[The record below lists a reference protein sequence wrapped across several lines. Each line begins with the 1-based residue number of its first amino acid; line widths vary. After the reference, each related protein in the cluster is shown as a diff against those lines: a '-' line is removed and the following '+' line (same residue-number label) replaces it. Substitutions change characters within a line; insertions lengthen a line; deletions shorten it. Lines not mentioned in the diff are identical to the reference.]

1 MRPKRQRSKGFTLL
15 EVLVATTI
23 MAIAVTT
30 LLTALTTSLTNAS
43 RVADADRAA
52 VLAKRTMDEII
63 AAPSLP
69 GQNLQGQFDPA
80 TGIQGGWQARVVPFE
95 APPPQHRGIAGIDR
109 ITLQIWWMNG
119 VQRRTFQIEGYRRAP
134 PPPVQ
139 LGVPR

>member
-1 MRPKRQRSKGFTLL
+1 MKRHRRKGFTLL

-30 LLTALTTSLTNAS
+30 LLAALTTSLTNAS

-69 GQNLQGQFDPA
+69 GQNLQGQFDPN

-95 APPPQHRGIAGIDR
+95 APPPQQRGIAGIDR
-109 ITLQIWWMNG
+109 VTLEIWWMNG
-119 VQRRTFQIEGYRRAP
+119 TQRRAFQIEGYRRTAP
-134 PPPVQ
+134 TLVQ
-139 LGVPR
+139 LGILQ

>member
-1 MRPKRQRSKGFTLL
+1 MKRHRRKGFTLL
-15 EVLVATTI
+15 DVLVATTI

-52 VLAKRTMDEII
+52 VLAKRTMDEIL

-69 GQNLQGQFDPA
+69 GQNLQGQFDPN

-95 APPPQHRGIAGIDR
+95 PQQHPSIAGINR
-109 ITLQIWWMNG
+109 VLLEIWWMNG
-119 VQRRTFQIEGYRRAP
+119 TQRRAFQIEGYRRAA

-139 LGVPR
+139 LGIPQ